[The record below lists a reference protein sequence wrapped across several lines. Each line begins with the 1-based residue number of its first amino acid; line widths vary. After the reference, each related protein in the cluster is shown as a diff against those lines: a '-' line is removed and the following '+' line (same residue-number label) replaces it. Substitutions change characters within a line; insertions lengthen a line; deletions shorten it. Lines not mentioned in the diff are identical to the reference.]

1 MVKMFTIGYVCR
13 ALYTNTRVQI
23 EKVKGAPL
31 FQFSD
36 KQKTVERVQATKR
49 RPETIHTHNMQHASA
64 NTIDYRATYVYGIG
78 NGRAPP
84 IVLHWA
90 ALKHSPEYLALAK
103 IN

>member
-1 MVKMFTIGYVCR
+1 MQHLHYFFRWVKMT
-13 ALYTNTRVQI
+13 LYMYSV
-23 EKVKGAPL
+23 V
-31 FQFSD
+31 
-36 KQKTVERVQATKR
+36 
-49 RPETIHTHNMQHASA
+49 
-64 NTIDYRATYVYGIG
+64 IDYRATYVYRIG